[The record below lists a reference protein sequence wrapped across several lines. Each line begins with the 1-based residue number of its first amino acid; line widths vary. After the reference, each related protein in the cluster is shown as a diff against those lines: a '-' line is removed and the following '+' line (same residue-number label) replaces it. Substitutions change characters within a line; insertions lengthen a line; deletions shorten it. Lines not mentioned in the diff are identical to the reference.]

1 MANTTD
7 GILEYGM
14 TDLGR
19 LNSIVDYVDGDIMIV
34 SNAAS
39 VSSSQP
45 ARGNMFTLMAC
56 AQGRLNISL
65 NGESYVLKQGDLL
78 FCLPN
83 VIIGGVEVSDDFKG
97 SVLCMT
103 SRIVQGLLGTNVST
117 WNRALYVEHRIIFHL
132 SDADVAVV
140 VNYGDLLQQ
149 KMEEQNNPFKAEIIQ
164 SILRAILFELC
175 SMMISNSEDDEND
188 KSTNLN
194 QAEIIFNRFIDI
206 LSAEKQKKH
215 PVYYYAS
222 QLCISPKYLSVVC
235 KQMSDRTASSW
246 IEEYLNEDIR
256 FHLRNTTKPIKEI
269 CKILNFPNLSFFGK
283 YVKGQFGCTPTE
295 YRKQK

>member
-34 SNAAS
+34 SNAAY
-39 VSSSQP
+39 VSTSQP
-45 ARGNMFTLMAC
+45 TRGNMFTLMAC
-56 AQGRLNISL
+56 AQGCLHISL
-65 NGESYVLKQGDLL
+65 NGESYDLKQGDLL

-117 WNRALYVEHRIIFHL
+117 WNRALYVEHRICFHL

-140 VNYGDLLQQ
+140 VNYGDLLRQ

-175 SMMISNSEDDEND
+175 SMMISNSEDEEND

-206 LSAEKQKKH
+206 LSAVRGIK
-215 PVYYYAS
+215 
-222 QLCISPKYLSVVC
+222 
-235 KQMSDRTASSW
+235 
-246 IEEYLNEDIR
+246 
-256 FHLRNTTKPIKEI
+256 RN
-269 CKILNFPNLSFFGK
+269 
-283 YVKGQFGCTPTE
+283 V
-295 YRKQK
+295 

>member
-34 SNAAS
+34 SNAAY
-39 VSSSQP
+39 VSTSQP
-45 ARGNMFTLMAC
+45 TRGNMFTLMAC
-56 AQGRLNISL
+56 AQGCLHISL
-65 NGESYVLKQGDLL
+65 NGESYDLKQGDLL

-117 WNRALYVEHRIIFHL
+117 WNRALYVEHRICFHL

-140 VNYGDLLQQ
+140 VN
-149 KMEEQNNPFKAEIIQ
+149 
-164 SILRAILFELC
+164 
-175 SMMISNSEDDEND
+175 
-188 KSTNLN
+188 
-194 QAEIIFNRFIDI
+194 
-206 LSAEKQKKH
+206 
-215 PVYYYAS
+215 
-222 QLCISPKYLSVVC
+222 
-235 KQMSDRTASSW
+235 
-246 IEEYLNEDIR
+246 
-256 FHLRNTTKPIKEI
+256 
-269 CKILNFPNLSFFGK
+269 
-283 YVKGQFGCTPTE
+283 
-295 YRKQK
+295 

>member
-19 LNSIVDYVDGDIMIV
+19 LNSIFDYVDGDIMIV

-39 VSSSQP
+39 VSTSQP
-45 ARGNMFTLMAC
+45 TRGNMFTLIAC
-56 AQGRLNISL
+56 AQGRLHISL
-65 NGESYVLKQGDLL
+65 NGESYDLKQGDLL

-117 WNRALYVEHRIIFHL
+117 WNRALYVEHRICFHL

-140 VNYGDLLQQ
+140 VNYGDLLRQ
-149 KMEEQNNPFKAEIIQ
+149 KMEEQDNPFKAEIIQ
-164 SILRAILFELC
+164 SILFELC

-283 YVKGQFGCTPTE
+283 FTKGHLGVSPTE
-295 YRKQK
+295 FRKRQRFRC